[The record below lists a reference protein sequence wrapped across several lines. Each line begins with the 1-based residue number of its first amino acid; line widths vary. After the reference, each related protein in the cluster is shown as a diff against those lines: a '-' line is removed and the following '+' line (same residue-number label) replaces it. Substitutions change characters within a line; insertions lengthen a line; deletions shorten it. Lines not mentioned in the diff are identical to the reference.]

1 MPAVAP
7 VAGRYLLVDQIAVGG
22 MGSVWRAWDLA
33 ERRWVAAKVLGR
45 HDSGLL
51 QRFVREQSLRIRHP
65 HVVAPTGWAADDHRW
80 LFTMDLVRGG
90 SLDGLLAR
98 HGPLPDS
105 FARVVLD
112 QTLQALAAVHAAGVV
127 HRDVKPGNLLLEA
140 TGTGRPWVRL
150 GDFGVAAVLDDVR
163 LTQVPGAVGTRGY
176 LPPEQSDGGA
186 PDPRQDLYAAG
197 VVAAQLL
204 TGRAPRP
211 ERAGAVPPSP
221 LHPLLAALTAP
232 DPDDRPASAAEAL
245 VRLRAIGVPAGAPW
259 RSDSRPPDVV
269 DVVDAMDAMDSE
281 QVGATHGYAVAA
293 FVCFLAATML
303 GAVAGWL
310 MLR

>member
-22 MGSVWRAWDLA
+22 MGSVWRAWDFA

-45 HDSGLL
+45 HDSALL
-51 QRFVREQSLRIRHP
+51 QRFVREQSLRIRHA
-65 HVVAPTGWAADDHRW
+65 HVVAPTGWAADDHRM

-105 FARVVLD
+105 FVRVLLD
-112 QTLQALAAVHAAGVV
+112 QTLQALVAVHAAGVV

-163 LTQVPGAVGTRGY
+163 LTQVPGVIGTRGY
-176 LPPEQSDGGA
+176 LPPEHAEGGV

-204 TGRAPRP
+204 TGCPP
-211 ERAGAVPPSP
+211 RAGEPCPVPPGP
-221 LHPLLAALTAP
+221 MQPLLAALTAP
-232 DPDDRPASAAEAL
+232 DSHDRPVSAADAL

-259 RSDSRPPDVV
+259 RADPHPPDVV
-269 DVVDAMDAMDSE
+269 DVLDPE
-281 QVGATHGYAVAA
+281 HVGAMRGWAVAA
-293 FVCFLAATML
+293 VGCFAAATLLGALAA
-303 GAVAGWL
+303 WL
-310 MLR
+310 LVR